1 MTLSNDKLA
10 EKIDE
15 MIGKLNKIE
24 EEFTLQMGKYE
35 EINDIEERIEEL
47 EKKVKKLEELKS

>member
-1 MTLSNDKLA
+1 MTFPDDILP
-10 EKIDE
+10 EKIDQ

-35 EINDIEERIEEL
+35 SINDLEDRVDNL
-47 EKKVKKLEELKS
+47 EKRVEKLEEIKQ